1 MRFVSSLRSAT
12 KRPAIMFTSR
22 NVFRL
27 AALSVLGASF
37 MQLPTYAQSI
47 AAGNE
52 AAARPS
58 QSTIDIEFD
67 DAPVADIL
75 TSIADMS
82 KVNILVSPDVD
93 ARLKNVK
100 LHDYTVEEAI
110 QLICKAANLSWTKEK
125 NAYIISKMTAPA
137 PSTFGGASLGAPSI
151 TSGLASTPFAA
162 PGLGSDNL
170 APMTGDLASLGIPD
184 ISSSKSFD
192 QEKTTRMITLR
203 NIKPSLMAFWLDPA
217 HHPEPTEMK
226 QAHERQENVN
236 EINNP
241 RSMQEDEAARADE
254 RRARLGQMYGMPS
267 GAPNGYMPYANPYA
281 NPYGA
286 LAPYTQFSNQFGGG
300 GGGGG
305 NRGGGGNNSGGN
317 SGGNNSGGGGGGGNV
332 NSADGAIQLPPGVDN
347 IIAIDAQN
355 AILIQGSGDGIETIQ
370 NIIDFLDKPLQQV
383 EIETQFVQLTE
394 QASDALGLDFTRNNT
409 TNTGFFAD
417 TNPGGQTNN
426 GLATGVGLA
435 GAVAL
440 GYVGRNFTAQ
450 FNALKAKSL
459 LKIVNSPRITTFNN
473 MTAQLTSVQTVRIL
487 TFQTNVTNNNGGNT
501 QTQTEIV
508 TPITTGV
515 TLTVTPTINRDGT
528 ITMAVQPYVS
538 TQNFTPGRRFPDI
551 SNQQISTMSNV
562 KDGDTLAIGGLRV
575 KTAGEADRRV
585 PFLSSIPILGKLLF
599 TSKSKQY
606 QDLDLVIFL
615 TPRIV
620 RRIDD
625 PVIGT

>member
-1 MRFVSSLRSAT
+1 MRFVSSLRSVSN
-12 KRPAIMFTSR
+12 RPAVVSAGR

-37 MQLPTYAQSI
+37 VQLPIYAQGI
-47 AAGNE
+47 AASNE

-93 ARLKNVK
+93 VRLKNVK

-110 QLICKAANLSWTKEK
+110 QLVCKAANLSWTKEK
-125 NAYIISKMTAPA
+125 NAYIISKAAPL
-137 PSTFGGASLGAPSI
+137 SLGNSGGGIGAPSI
-151 TSGLASTPFAA
+151 TSSIASTPFAA
-162 PGLGSDNL
+162 PGLSSDNL

-184 ISSSKSFD
+184 IARSNSSN
-192 QEKTTRMITLR
+192 QEKTTRMITLH

-217 HHPEPTEMK
+217 HHPEPTEMR

-241 RSMQEDEAARADE
+241 HSMQEDEAARADE
-254 RRARLGQMYGMPS
+254 RRARLGQMYGTPP
-267 GAPNGYMPYANPYA
+267 GAPNGYTPYANPYA

-286 LAPYTQFSNQFGGG
+286 LTPYTQFSNQFGGG
-300 GGGGG
+300 GNNGGG
-305 NRGGGGNNSGGN
+305 NRNGGNNSGGNRSGGNNSGGN
-317 SGGNNSGGGGGGGNV
+317 SNGGGNSSGNV
-332 NSADGAIQLPPGVDN
+332 QSADGAIQLPVGIDN

-383 EIETQFVQLTE
+383 EIEAQFVELTE
-394 QASDALGLDFTRNNT
+394 GASDALGLDFTRNNVT
-409 TNTGFFAD
+409 TQGFFAD
-417 TNPGGQTNN
+417 TGQTVLQ
-426 GLATGVGLA
+426 GA
-435 GAVAL
+435 GTVVF
-440 GYVGRNFTAQ
+440 GYVGKNFTAT
-450 FNALKAKSL
+450 FNALKSKSL
-459 LKIVNSPRITTFNN
+459 LKVVNSPRITTFNN
-473 MTAQLTSVQTVRIL
+473 MTAQLTSVQTVRIITL
-487 TFQTNVTNNNGGNT
+487 QTNVTNNTGGNT
-501 QTQTEIV
+501 QTQTQVI

-528 ITMAVQPYVS
+528 ITMAVQPFVS
-538 TQNFTPGRRFPDI
+538 TQNFVPGRLFPDI

-575 KTAGEADRRV
+575 KSAGESDRRI
-585 PFLSSIPILGKLLF
+585 PFLSSIPIIGKLLF
-599 TSKSKQY
+599 TSKSKTY
-606 QDLDLVIFL
+606 TERELIIFV

-620 RRIDD
+620 RRIED